1 MWIVD
6 GTVLTSHDDK
16 AVVAWRA
23 FKSRMGVSM
32 FENIPFDL
40 NSLIDAHEG
49 LDILHTPFLKK

>member
-1 MWIVD
+1 MD